1 MQLTLTVIT
10 VVSSTSVRTQY
21 TIYIWHSLL
30 CPTVYREHSLRCLNK
45 GVLVSARYDW
55 AWGSGSSVVD
65 QLGCSSLSRC
75 TSTRTTVG
83 GAAGT
88 GQASGDASVTRMLTS
103 LFACG
108 DGVRAR
114 GGRPRADDRRG
125 VRRREPAVQS
135 VLTNNGQLPKIF
147 IPHETLIARSD
158 VANGVCKGKRW

>member
-88 GQASGDASVTRMLTS
+88 GQASVTPLSRGCSLRYSHAETAS
-103 LFACG
+103 
-108 DGVRAR
+108 
-114 GGRPRADDRRG
+114 
-125 VRRREPAVQS
+125 EPAAAGPAPTTAAALDEGNLRYNQCLQIMDS
-135 VLTNNGQLPKIF
+135 YPRFLYHMKP
-147 IPHETLIARSD
+147 
-158 VANGVCKGKRW
+158 